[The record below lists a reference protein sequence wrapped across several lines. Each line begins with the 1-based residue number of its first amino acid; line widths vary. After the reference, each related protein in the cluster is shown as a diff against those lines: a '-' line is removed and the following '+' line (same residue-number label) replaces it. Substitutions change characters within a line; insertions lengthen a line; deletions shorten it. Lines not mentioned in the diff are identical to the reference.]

1 MTQVVEAEIVDL
13 GGAESRRKALF
24 SPAQVTRLPS
34 PLGNTRAEAFRE
46 RGRLPM
52 KARTVDVIGIYR
64 ASPFLERDGQNEPS
78 RPCRTARPPSK
89 SAFAPSHSSGF
100 VNHIAKKVS
109 VWSRLTGRAGTLK
122 AMSLCLLLGE
132 ALGADQGAVEVS
144 VLAGPT
150 NPPVASLVCF
160 AGHLPLLSAP
170 VGSPPER
177 AVLRLL
183 PASKF

>member
-1 MTQVVEAEIVDL
+1 
-13 GGAESRRKALF
+13 
-24 SPAQVTRLPS
+24 LPYRS
-34 PLGNTRAEAFRE
+34 SSFQE
-46 RGRLPM
+46 R
-52 KARTVDVIGIYR
+52 
-64 ASPFLERDGQNEPS
+64 F
-78 RPCRTARPPSK
+78 C
-89 SAFAPSHSSGF
+89 AFAFFRVRQSHRQEGIGLVSSHGQ
-100 VNHIAKKVS
+100 
-109 VWSRLTGRAGTLK
+109 GRDAQ
-122 AMSLCLLLGE
+122 MSLCLLLGE

-144 VLAGPT
+144 VLACPT